1 MPSPTNPQGGE
12 RPYGGQ
18 RQAWVGSDPHMCGW
32 GSDLRPSAWS
42 WLWAKAGLL
51 GQDGSGP
58 GLGGLL
64 CGQADFLRGKAGV
77 APTPSTAVKK
87 GTQTTLVPLPLDPA
101 SHWSSVCQ
109 LSLFT
114 CEGTKAQAIQGHTM
128 TG

>member
-1 MPSPTNPQGGE
+1 MGDVRLGQALTLTCVAGGSE
-12 RPYGGQ
+12 
-18 RQAWVGSDPHMCGW
+18 
-32 GSDLRPSAWS
+32 LRPSARS
-42 WLWAKAGLL
+42 WLWARAGLL

-87 GTQTTLVPLPLDPA
+87 EPKPPLSPF
-101 SHWSSVCQ
+101 
-109 LSLFT
+109 FT
-114 CEGTKAQAIQGHTM
+114 CEGTEAQAGHTM